1 MTSCGEQLSWWTGS
15 GFDEVSKVGLHMS
28 IDCQCLE
35 RQDGN
40 LVLSTSRDQ

>member
-15 GFDEVSKVGLHMS
+15 GFDEVSKVHMS